1 MKIPRITVVTLLEW
15 FTSNSPKLRETLILD
30 VREDDYAFGK
40 IPGSINI
47 PFRTF
52 AESLP
57 TILDLLKGKR
67 YAIVHCHFSQS
78 RGPAAAEILAKSLD
92 GNNDLIDVEVLLL
105 EGGWKTWRLMCASDH
120 PQMIEP
126 ISRNHQNHRKHVDL

>member
-30 VREDDYAFGK
+30 VREDDYVFGK
-40 IPGSINI
+40 IPGSVNI
-47 PFRTF
+47 PFCIFT
-52 AESLP
+52 ESLP
-57 TILDLLKGKR
+57 NVMELLKGKR

-92 GNNDLIDVEVLLL
+92 GVDDLIDVEVLVL
-105 EGGWKTWRLMCASDH
+105 EGGWKTWRLICASDH

-126 ISRNHQNHRKHVDL
+126 IEPNHQKHKHVDL